1 MPPVIQVENL
11 SKKYRLGVITWE
23 ILILKF
29 VKATKNALAVWNPM
43 RLKINGFILLFTR
56 ADHGGR
62 HIHVFK
68 DNRELGVY
76 DRIDGPIRGLEAH
89 FGKNLRE
96 ALDEFIA
103 LLNECGL
110 WIKPGGRASLVRS
123 P

>member
-110 WIKPGGRASLVRS
+110 WIKLGGRASLVRS

>member
-1 MPPVIQVENL
+1 
-11 SKKYRLGVITWE
+11 
-23 ILILKF
+23 
-29 VKATKNALAVWNPM
+29 M

-76 DRIDGPIRGLEAH
+76 DRIDGPIRGLEDH
-89 FGKNLRE
+89 FEKNLRE

-103 LLNECGL
+103 LLNERGL
-110 WIKPGGRASLVRS
+110 
-123 P
+123 